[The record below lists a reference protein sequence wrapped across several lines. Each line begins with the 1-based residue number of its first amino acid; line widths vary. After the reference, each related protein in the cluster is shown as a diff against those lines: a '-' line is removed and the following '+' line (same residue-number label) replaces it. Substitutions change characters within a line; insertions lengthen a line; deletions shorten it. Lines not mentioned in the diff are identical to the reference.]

1 MKKHFIEVENS
12 EEVAAVHHEASSN
25 KWIFL
30 CHGFGS
36 NKEGS
41 YEKRAERAVEEGFNA
56 VRFDFRG
63 NGESDGEFIDQ
74 NLSSRIKDLEAV
86 IDYFNPEEIFLYGM
100 SFGGKVV
107 IHSAED
113 LECEA
118 LILKSPVTFND
129 IMDKFRSVVDE
140 KGSYNHFDD
149 KTVDNSFFEDFDKYS
164 FDEPSKIL
172 DCPVAFFHGSEDS
185 TVHFEKSLEAFGK
198 ISSDSALFRLKGEKH
213 SLTEEAEI
221 RMQDLMFSWLH
232 SLTPEPK

>member
-1 MKKHFIEVENS
+1 MKKHFIEVENG
-12 EEVAAVHHEASSN
+12 EEVTAVHHETSSD
-25 KWIFL
+25 KCVFF

-36 NKEGS
+36 DKEGS
-41 YEKRAERAVEEGFNA
+41 YEERAERAVEEGFNA

-74 NLSSRIKDLEAV
+74 NLSSRIKDLETV
-86 IDYFNPEEIFLYGM
+86 IDYFDFENVYLYGM
-100 SFGGKVV
+100 SFGGKVI
-107 IHSAED
+107 IHAAED

-129 IMDKFRSVVDE
+129 IMDKFRSVVEE
-140 KGSYNHFDD
+140 KGSYTHFDD
-149 KTVDNSFFEDFDKYS
+149 KTVNKSFFEDFDNYS
-164 FDEPSKIL
+164 FDEASKIL

-185 TVHFEKSLEAFGK
+185 TVHFEKRLEAFGK

-213 SLTEEAEI
+213 SLTEEAEL